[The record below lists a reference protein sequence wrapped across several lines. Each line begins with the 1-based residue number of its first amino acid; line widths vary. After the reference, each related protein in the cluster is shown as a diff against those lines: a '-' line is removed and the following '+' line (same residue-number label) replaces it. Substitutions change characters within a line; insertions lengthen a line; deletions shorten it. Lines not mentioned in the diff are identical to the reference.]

1 MLLRT
6 RLWTNS
12 RQLPGVG
19 ALHPC
24 GPHKTVSARAGDYSE
39 GNGACENAPG
49 YLELL
54 QCAFQ
59 RDGGACACISC
70 RRTGPLPALPSFA
83 LPVVIETVGLDDDAL
98 NAEAIGTV
106 AALAVRLATA
116 PPFLMK
122 SSLIKLSIGA
132 LT

>member
-1 MLLRT
+1 M
-6 RLWTNS
+6 
-12 RQLPGVG
+12 
-19 ALHPC
+19 
-24 GPHKTVSARAGDYSE
+24 
-39 GNGACENAPG
+39 
-49 YLELL
+49 
-54 QCAFQ
+54 
-59 RDGGACACISC
+59 
-70 RRTGPLPALPSFA
+70 
-83 LPVVIETVGLDDDAL
+83 IETVGLDDDAL